1 MSEFHGIREMRLYE
15 GGCYRKVNGRNSA
28 GMCRSVHTHTHTRA
42 RGRRHLKRP
51 LQRTA
56 SQTHDAALSMEEAAE
71 PEQGVPGITQL
82 IWGQTEDTC
91 APPRRPEDYRAM
103 PGLMR
108 GGRLNILFCFFG
120 GLGGRHVPRG
130 RPIASLGVR
139 RSAP

>member
-1 MSEFHGIREMRLYE
+1 
-15 GGCYRKVNGRNSA
+15 
-28 GMCRSVHTHTHTRA
+28 
-42 RGRRHLKRP
+42 
-51 LQRTA
+51 
-56 SQTHDAALSMEEAAE
+56 MEEAAE

-120 GLGGRHVPRG
+120 GWVGGTCLGAVPS
-130 RPIASLGVR
+130 PV
-139 RSAP
+139 